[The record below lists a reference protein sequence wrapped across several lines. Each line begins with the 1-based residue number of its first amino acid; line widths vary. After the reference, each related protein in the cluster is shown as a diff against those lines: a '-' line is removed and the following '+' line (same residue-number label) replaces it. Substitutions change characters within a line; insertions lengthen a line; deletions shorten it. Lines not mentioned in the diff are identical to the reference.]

1 MNQRQCRQ
9 RVYDH
14 RLRALVRRTGDVSV
28 ATRLGVPRSTVAGWL
43 HNAPQAVVSHDIVA
57 MGDAALQAEVIELRR
72 RLRMLGGV
80 VGLLLAVIRV
90 SGFRLDRA
98 YISDPTA
105 RNDLLGAIERAR
117 KVLPVGTVLRILR
130 VSASRYNSWLRAKR
144 GCGIVDRTVCP
155 KSSPNQLT
163 PDEVRAIG
171 QMVTAERYRHVPT
184 GRLAVLAQRLGNVF
198 ASPATW
204 YRLARDHE
212 WRRPRTRLHPA
223 TPKVGVRAGKPDEIW
238 HIDTSCVRL
247 VDGTKVWL
255 HAAIDNFSRKIL
267 AWRVAERFEIS
278 SAIGVLREAVGNAVS
293 RERRPEVMT
302 DGGVENFNADVDELV
317 GSGLLSRVRALVDV
331 RFSNSMIETWWR
343 TIKHQRLFLHRLETV
358 SAVRRHVAFYVAE
371 YNATIP
377 HVAFCGQ
384 TPDEMYFGHGAQVPA
399 ELAVG
404 RQAAQARR
412 LAANRRLSCSACLPQ
427 DVAA

>member
-1 MNQRQCRQ
+1 MNQRLRRQ

-14 RLRALVRRTGDVSV
+14 RLRELVRRTGDVGV

-43 HNAPQAVVSHDIVA
+43 HNAPQPVVSHDIVA
-57 MGDAALQAEVIELRR
+57 IGDVALRAEALELRR
-72 RLRMLGGV
+72 RVRALGGV

-90 SGFRLDRA
+90 SGIRLDRA

-105 RNDLLGAIERAR
+105 RNNDLLGAIERAR

-130 VSASRYNSWLRAKR
+130 VSASRYNSWLQAKH
-144 GCGIVDRTVCP
+144 GCGIADRIVCP

-163 PDEVRAIG
+163 PDEVLAIR

-184 GRLAVLAQRLGNVF
+184 GRLAILAQWLGNVF
-198 ASPATW
+198 APPATW
-204 YRLARDHE
+204 YRLVRDHG
-212 WRRPRTRLHPA
+212 WRRPRTRMHPA
-223 TPKVGVRAGKPDEIW
+223 SPKVGVRAHKPDEIW

-278 SAIGVLREAVGNAVS
+278 SAVAVLREAVGNAVS
-293 RERRPEVMT
+293 ADRRPKLMA
-302 DGGVENFNADVDELV
+302 DGGIENFNGDVDELV

-331 RFSNSMIETWWR
+331 RFSNTMIET
-343 TIKHQRLFLHRLETV
+343 
-358 SAVRRHVAFYVAE
+358 
-371 YNATIP
+371 
-377 HVAFCGQ
+377 
-384 TPDEMYFGHGAQVPA
+384 
-399 ELAVG
+399 
-404 RQAAQARR
+404 
-412 LAANRRLSCSACLPQ
+412 
-427 DVAA
+427 